1 MITWSRFTG
10 QNFNPSAG
18 TDFTPYDYT
27 EKSNVIPAKWN
38 SSPPGI
44 CVGISTFSFSFLL
57 QVCVNYC
64 FIPLMRAEAITKKN
78 FVLAKRDPDSIEKG
92 SHLTRIKFF
101 TCNRKVM
108 MSLWWVYNTLP
119 AFWQNGTEFHPCQ
132 LGSCNHHLSILQ
144 QIKNRTMIFFSLSPW
159 NFEWTSFRILN
170 TYTASFLFYSKEPN
184 TCLETNKNFH
194 DKFWHIFNSIFKINS
209 FFNW

>member
-10 QNFNPSAG
+10 WNFNPSSWDRFHTLRLHREIKFHPG
-18 TDFTPYDYT
+18 KVEQF
-27 EKSNVIPAKWN
+27 S
-38 SSPPGI
+38 PGI

-64 FIPLMRAEAITKKN
+64 FIPLRGAEAITQKN
-78 FVLAKRDPDSIEKG
+78 FVLAKRDPNSLEKG

-119 AFWQNGTEFHPCQ
+119 AFWQNGTEFHPCK

-144 QIKNRTMIFFSLSPW
+144 QIKNSTMIFFSLSQW

-170 TYTASFLFYSKEPN
+170 TYTASCLFYSKEPN
-184 TCLETNKNFH
+184 TCLQANKSFD